1 MSKTSLHEKLWEHKH
16 GYKLNTKSG
25 RRGVRE
31 FQSRPVEEE
40 KLLRVLE
47 AELKAP
53 SHNHL
58 REWEFILIKDFEQ
71 RKRAVDLGVL
81 KTQQDWHYIKL
92 HRIRLA
98 GLTIK
103 PSLDISIVRFVSSI

>member
-1 MSKTSLHEKLWEHKH
+1 LDFYEVVK
-16 GYKLNTKSG
+16 
-25 RRGVRE
+25 RRRSVRE

-47 AELKAP
+47 AGLKAP

-92 HRIRLA
+92 HRIARACRINNRAFVRYLYCQICFIY
-98 GLTIK
+98 LTDAQDK
-103 PSLDISIVRFVSSI
+103 MQ